1 MQRGGPVLLVIED
14 NNTLRNALC
23 RYLAQRFP
31 LRLVEAA
38 NAAEGLDMARRWEP
52 EVMLVDLSLP
62 DRPGVAVIPM
72 LKAARP
78 SASLIAMTSHLQQ
91 EHARTAALLGARACL
106 PKEALVSQLEPVLWQ
121 TLASGSLGWSARFAH
136 WRRVVQTQVVARAQR
151 QVADVV
157 TSVKRGLRW
166 ADREIWP
173 DQPRV
178 RVLYLANVLMVALA
192 AMLRLQ
198 PVP

>member
-1 MQRGGPVLLVIED
+1 MQRCGPVLLVIED
-14 NNTLRNALC
+14 NDTLRGALC
-23 RYLAQRFP
+23 RYLARRFP

-38 NAAEGLDMARRWEP
+38 NAAEGLDLARRWEP

-62 DRPGVAVIPM
+62 DRQGVTVIPM

-91 EHARTAALLGARACL
+91 EHARTATLLGARACL
-106 PKEALVSQLEPVLWQ
+106 PKEALVSQLEPLLWQ
-121 TLASGSLGWSARFAH
+121 TLASGSLGWSARLAH
-136 WRRVVQTQVVARAQR
+136 WRWVVQTNVMARLR
-151 QVADVV
+151 RRV
-157 TSVKRGLRW
+157 SVCTTALKYGLRW

-192 AMLRLQ
+192 VALRHPFL
-198 PVP
+198 